1 VQQLVYECGKL
12 LCCQSGKGLKEDQK
26 GEAFMVWLAQQND
39 ISTELKALHLS
50 MKPVIGSRYVV
61 YHYNPRVIYSLR
73 GVYLR
78 FLEHLRATK
87 TPKPHLNRLEKSAKT
102 LLEDPK
108 CVAQVRLHRDCNSDH
123 DCVVTVTMTV
133 TVTVD
138 ACCCD
143 FGRTN

>member
-1 VQQLVYECGKL
+1 
-12 LCCQSGKGLKEDQK
+12 
-26 GEAFMVWLAQQND
+26 MVWLAQQND

-87 TPKPHLNRLEKSAKT
+87 TPKPHLNRLEKSVKT

-133 TVTVD
+133 TAD
-138 ACCCD
+138 ARCCD
-143 FGRTN
+143 FGRAN